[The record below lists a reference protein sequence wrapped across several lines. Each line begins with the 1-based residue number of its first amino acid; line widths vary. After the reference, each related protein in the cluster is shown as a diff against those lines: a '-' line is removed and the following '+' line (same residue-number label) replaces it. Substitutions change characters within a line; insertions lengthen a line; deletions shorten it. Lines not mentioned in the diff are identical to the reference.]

1 MKKIPDG
8 QGVRVCWISFIR
20 KFIATL
26 SAEKRTHL
34 KILGLIVIL
43 MLMTVI
49 FLHADLNMH

>member
-1 MKKIPDG
+1 MKKIPDSP
-8 QGVRVCWISFIR
+8 GVRVCWISFIR
-20 KFIATL
+20 EFIAIL